1 MIQWHRLFGLTLTD
15 FFHDTSYKVEIE
27 KDLSL
32 IRQLLDVV
40 VVERRPCEAPEPE
53 MLPDGLEDLSA
64 HNLVTFKS
72 HWQALDHWAVEELA
86 GHYVNY
92 RKQAS
97 PSLDKLLPEDDFRL
111 YAVCARFPRKL
122 SKQCEFRRLKQGV
135 YDFTWGVRS
144 VRIIVTGQVRKAER
158 NLLWLLFSAVPDKVM
173 YGAWRYRWKI
183 RTSRVVKRLLEKCIV
198 EEVFMTYTMEDFNRE
213 IKDEVLQSLT
223 EEDIEDLLKR
233 LGPEDLLKR
242 LGPEER
248 LRGLGPEERLRGLG
262 TEERLRGLGTE
273 EILKV
278 LKPEEIEKY
287 LEKIKAKTRSRSES

>member
-15 FFHDTSYKVEIE
+15 FFHDTSYRVEIE

-32 IRQLLDVV
+32 MRQLLDVV
-40 VVERRPCEAPEPE
+40 VVERGPGAEPEPE
-53 MLPDGLEDLSA
+53 VLPDGFEDLSG

-72 HWQALDHWAVEELA
+72 HRQSLDHWAVEELA

-97 PSLDKLLPEDDFRL
+97 PSPDRLLPEEDFRL

-122 SKQCEFRRLKQGV
+122 SEQCEFRRFKQGV
-135 YDFTWGVRS
+135 YDFTWGVRR
-144 VRIIVTGQVRKAER
+144 VRTVVTGQVEKAER
-158 NLLWLLFSAVPDKVM
+158 NLPWLLFSAAPEKVM
-173 YGAWRYRWKI
+173 YGAGRYRWKI
-183 RTSRVVKRLLEKCIV
+183 PASRVVRRLLENYIA

-223 EEDIEDLLKR
+223 KEDIEN
-233 LGPEDLLKR
+233 LLKR
-242 LGPEER
+242 LGPEEV
-248 LRGLGPEERLRGLG
+248 
-262 TEERLRGLGTE
+262 
-273 EILKV
+273 LKA

-287 LEKIKAKTRSRSES
+287 LEKIKAKTRGRSDG